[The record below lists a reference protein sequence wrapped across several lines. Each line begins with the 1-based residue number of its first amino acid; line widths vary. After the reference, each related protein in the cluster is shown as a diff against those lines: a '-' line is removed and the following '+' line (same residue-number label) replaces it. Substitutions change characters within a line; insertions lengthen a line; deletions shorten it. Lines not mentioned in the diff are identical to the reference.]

1 MDFKINESN
10 LDQWCFDYLENQ
22 LNPEDKKFFEQ
33 ALEFDENVQKEFS
46 NWEQTYLKDL
56 SQIPVAPELTKRT
69 LENLPKLPTGFKI
82 LLTGAGIATICILGT
97 IFITKET
104 KTNKE
109 DEKAII
115 EKVIQKTDSNKSIT
129 NNLKENSSHKT
140 AKKESVKAI
149 EPKPIISKEKPY
161 EQKDTEEVALK
172 EAKTQTPPIKKDS
185 VIKNAPYI
193 SEVKNLKIPEAN
205 QTKKEK
211 NKRSKAIIPTNDK
224 L

>member
-22 LNPEDKKFFEQ
+22 LTPEDKKFFEQ
-33 ALEFDENVQKEFS
+33 ALEFDDKIQKEFS

-56 SQIPVAPELTKRT
+56 SQIPVSPELTRRT
-69 LENLPKLPTGFKI
+69 LESLPKLKAGFK
-82 LLTGAGIATICILGT
+82 LLFTGASIATICILGT
-97 IFITKET
+97 LFITKET

-109 DEKAII
+109 DDKAII
-115 EKVIQKTDSNKSIT
+115 EKVIQKTDSNVSIT
-129 NNLKENSSHKT
+129 PDLKENTSHKT
-140 AKKESVKAI
+140 AKKESAKVI

-161 EQKDTEEVALK
+161 AQKDTEEVVFK

-193 SEVKNLKIPEAN
+193 IETKDLKIPEAN